1 MFSAILGISWGHKH
15 LKFMFGKSKFN
26 FVGGIADVLKDLD
39 VSKCS

>member
-26 FVGGIADVLKDLD
+26 FGGIADVLKDLD
-39 VSKCS
+39 VSKCT